1 MSAAPG
7 KVRPSGF
14 WYLLPFVLVVA
25 GGVAAIISIVN
36 GVSAYSDTIEEFARV
51 DVGEQGTIEIDG
63 TGGYTVFYEP
73 GVSDE
78 SSLDENDPEPPLEM
92 TDPSGQPVTF
102 EDYES
107 FGTYGSSGYV
117 GFAIRTFDVSEP
129 GNYELKVGGQPLGGT
144 VAVGRSPFEKI
155 TNGVLLGLVFG
166 FGGFLLALVILIVL
180 MVARGR
186 SKRRIR
192 AANPYIP
199 QYAAPAWSGGPTGYP
214 QQPQYPPSTRRAGT
228 HRLRLRAATRRP
240 RLPAVASVRLRL
252 RLPPAATA
260 PGPAGRRH
268 HAGVGPA
275 ATVMAVPAPP
285 GPLPPARVPARPGAA
300 VGLVV
305 RGDDR
310 HRRRRDRRGRG
321 AVRER
326 RAVGPHGR
334 VGDHQRRA
342 GGAGPR
348 HVRVGGVVHP
358 LLRRA
363 RRR

>member
-14 WYLLPFVLVVA
+14 WYLLPFLLVVA

-51 DVGEQGTIEIDG
+51 DVGEQGTIQIDG

-78 SSLDENDPEPPLEM
+78 SSLDENGPEPPLEM

-117 GFAIRTFDVSEP
+117 GFAISTFDVSEP

-166 FGGFLLALVILIVL
+166 FGGFLLALVVLIVL

-199 QYAAPAWSGGPTGYP
+199 QYAAPAWSGGQTGY
-214 QQPQYPPSTRRAGT
+214 QQYPQYPPGGY
-228 HRLRLRAATRRP
+228 P
-240 RLPAVASVRLRL
+240 PGGFPPAPPPGGYPPASPPGGGFGPPPAR
-252 RLPPAATA
+252 PPAA
-260 PGPAGRRH
+260 PP
-268 HAGVGPA
+268 
-275 ATVMAVPAPP
+275 PAPP
-285 GPLPPARVPARPGAA
+285 GDDTTPGWGQPPR
-300 VGLVV
+300 
-305 RGDDR
+305 
-310 HRRRRDRRGRG
+310 
-321 AVRER
+321 
-326 RAVGPHGR
+326 
-334 VGDHQRRA
+334 
-342 GGAGPR
+342 
-348 HVRVGGVVHP
+348 
-358 LLRRA
+358 
-363 RRR
+363 